1 MRCRSRIGLVMLL
14 ALQAHHEAWGCFA
27 LFLSQVV
34 GHSLVNRKEK
44 EAQTSRA
51 DMSHEK
57 LLMLMLSAV
66 SLDAGAQAGPSGQ
79 PYSGG
84 GFGAPQQ
91 GSFGAAPG
99 GFGQPSPPAF
109 GGSQF

>member
-1 MRCRSRIGLVMLL
+1 M
-14 ALQAHHEAWGCFA
+14 
-27 LFLSQVV
+27 
-34 GHSLVNRKEK
+34 
-44 EAQTSRA
+44 QTSCLTCA
-51 DMSHEK
+51 GFTMP
-57 LLMLMLSAV
+57 MLSAV
-66 SLDAGAQAGPSGQ
+66 IPDAGAQAGPSGQ
-79 PYSGG
+79 PYGGG

>member
-1 MRCRSRIGLVMLL
+1 MKDWFGHASSPASPPPSVGLLCL
-14 ALQAHHEAWGCFA
+14 ITSCGSHC
-27 LFLSQVV
+27 
-34 GHSLVNRKEK
+34 LVDRKEK

-51 DMSHEK
+51 DVSYEK
-57 LLMLMLSAV
+57 LRMLTLRAV